1 MRYERQDDKNCK
13 EPQNTSNNNSKYSR
27 PERGH
32 IALTHNDKNNRANV
46 QTDTNQRQGCDTA
59 SCTAASTNKNIGYIV
74 VNFLN
79 WAT

>member
-1 MRYERQDDKNCK
+1 MNDKMIRIVRNHK
-13 EPQNTSNNNSKYSR
+13 TLVTIIANTVAT
-27 PERGH
+27 ERGH